1 MTLTAF
7 SIGDRVKVGL
17 EALSSSVASKHY
29 GRYGTVVDVAPK
41 EVSYPYTVQLDDG
54 QWQTDVDYP
63 YIVKFKDNDSEAFA
77 ARELLP
83 V

>member
-41 EVSYPYTVQLDDG
+41 EVSYPY
-54 QWQTDVDYP
+54 
-63 YIVKFKDNDSEAFA
+63 IVEFKDNDSEAFA

-83 V
+83 A